1 LNILLAHASPDGGYR
16 QAAIRLASG
25 LARELDEDVR
35 IHFLD
40 EEDLPTGGRVL
51 PLFLGEGKH
60 VTRDVRIMAK
70 RAGWRLLPALNH
82 LADEIATML
91 TARAKNLDT
100 RARAVMLAPYRFT
113 GMEAFIAAL
122 YKHSRRLRLP
132 SIAAV
137 HGSPDVDDVLKLLRQ
152 EGAHPVALQPAL
164 IFPGK
169 SYGRIIDI
177 SEQYRKKGM
186 EITVGEPLAA
196 DEEFVA
202 LLARQFREKNEA
214 L

>member
-1 LNILLAHASPDGGYR
+1 MK
-16 QAAIRLASG
+16 LASG
-25 LARELDEDVR
+25 LAHELDTDIR

-40 EEDLPTGGRVL
+40 ENNLPTGGSVL

-60 VTRDVRIMAK
+60 VTQDVRMMAR

-82 LADEIATML
+82 LADEIAVIL
-91 TARAKNLDT
+91 TTRAKALNH

-113 GMEAFIAAL
+113 GMEGFIAAL

-137 HGSPDVDDVLKLLRQ
+137 HGSPNVDDVLKLLRK
-152 EGAHPVALQPAL
+152 EGSYPVALQPAL

-177 SEQYRKKGM
+177 SERSRKKGM
-186 EITVGEPLAA
+186 EIFVGEPLAT
-196 DEEFVA
+196 DEQFIA
-202 LLARQFREKNEA
+202 LLAQQFRRKDET